1 MNTLLIVLRFFPTA
15 IFVLSICA
23 ALVAACL
30 FFFGGQDIEALAKQS
45 MVYWS
50 AGALITYSVTY
61 L

>member
-1 MNTLLIVLRFFPTA
+1 MNLLAILRFFPTL

-30 FFFGGQDIEALAKQS
+30 FLFAGDEVAALAKQP
-45 MVYWS
+45 MIYWS